1 VKNPTILV
9 TTTKICLIHT
19 LTPAEQVS
27 AKNFASLCSLKWK
40 LGKLFISH
48 HPQKNIPLAALENFH
63 WSINCLNRSC
73 AEIVCVDLDLGA
85 SALQI
90 WANVCQK
97 SKKSIFIRVP
107 SVSRLPQKLY
117 PLSWALKRVI
127 DCFTATLFIVLLSP
141 IILTLSLLIRLT
153 FSGPIF
159 SRQWSIGQRGRLFQ
173 VIKFRITL
181 KDRAAQYY
189 PIMESQQDSQKTLD
203 TSQMTRLGYWM
214 RRYRL
219 DSLPTLVNVLR
230 GEMSIVGPRPLDLS
244 EAIQINL
251 KYRSCLRGLPGM
263 TDIFPSK
270 KFSRSLDTNSKS
282 HLKLAYLCNW
292 SLLRDM
298 KILLKTIL
306 RNQSA

>member
-117 PLSWALKRVI
+117 PLRWALKRVI
-127 DCFTATLFIVLLSP
+127 DRFTATLLIVLLSP

-153 FSGPIF
+153 SSGPIF

-173 VIKFRITL
+173 VIKFRIIL
-181 KDRAAQYY
+181 KDRADQYY

-203 TSQMTRLGYWM
+203 TSRMTRLGYWM

-219 DSLPTLVNVLR
+219 DSLPLLVNVLR
-230 GEMSIVGPRPLDLS
+230 GEMTIVGPRPLDLS
-244 EAIQINL
+244 YAAQISLNN
-251 KYRSCLRGLPGM
+251 RSCLRALPGM
-263 TDIFPSK
+263 TGIFYSK
-270 KFSRSLDTNSKS
+270 EALRSLDINLTSE
-282 HLKLAYLCNW
+282 LKTIYLSRW
-292 SLLRDM
+292 SLLKDF
-298 KILLKTIL
+298 KILFKTIL
-306 RNQSA
+306 NMF